1 MTQNFNRI
9 SEVKGELNLPGDKS
23 ISHRAV
29 MFACLADG
37 VSEIQNLS
45 DSEDV
50 KSTIKC
56 FEQLGCSFSERNGKL
71 IVKGKGFK
79 NFSQPPKELDAGN
92 SGTTARLITGIL
104 SAQSFTSTVIGDE
117 SLSKRPMGRIIEP
130 LRKMGAKIES
140 STGNTL
146 PLHIYPSTGLKAIEY
161 SLPVSSAQ
169 VKSAVLLAGL
179 HLDDETKV
187 IETTPS
193 RNHTENLLN
202 LKVDKGENG
211 TVIYSSS
218 EKYPLPRNYFV
229 PSDISSA
236 AFFIVLALLA
246 EKSELM
252 LKNILLN
259 ETRSGIL
266 EILKKMGGN
275 ILVENI
281 RESNKEKYGDIFVR
295 NSRLNNIEIS
305 KEIIPNIIDEIP
317 ILSLAGLFAEGEFKI
332 RECKELRYKESD
344 RIKALCENYKK
355 LGVNVIEYDDGF
367 ELSGTPSITKPVFDS
382 FGDHRIAMTFSV
394 ASMLLS
400 NGGLVENFECVKISN
415 PGFINQ
421 LRKVVT

>member
-79 NFSQPPKELDAGN
+79 NFSQPPKKLDAGN

-104 SAQSFTSTVIGDE
+104 SVQSFTSTVIGDE

-140 STGNTL
+140 SPGNTL

-161 SLPVSSAQ
+161 SLPVPSAQ

-187 IETTPS
+187 IETLPS

-218 EKYPLPRNYFV
+218 EKYPLPKNYFI

-305 KEIIPNIIDEIP
+305 KGIIPNIIDEIP

-332 RECKELRYKESD
+332 RGCKELRYKESD

-400 NGGLVENFECVKISN
+400 DGGSVENFECVKISN
-415 PGFINQ
+415 PDFINQ